1 LENMDEGEAMA
12 GVPSQERLAQ
22 LSAALP
28 AEIT

>member
-1 LENMDEGEAMA
+1 MDEGEVMA

-22 LSAALP
+22 LNAALP